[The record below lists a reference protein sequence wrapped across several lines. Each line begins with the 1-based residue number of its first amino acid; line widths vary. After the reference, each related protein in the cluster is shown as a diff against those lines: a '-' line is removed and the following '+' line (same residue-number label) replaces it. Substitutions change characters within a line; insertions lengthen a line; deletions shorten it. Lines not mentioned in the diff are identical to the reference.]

1 MNSSNNGVWGDSDH
15 IEDRRPRSLN
25 NLEYVLNRAQ
35 DQNAGGGR
43 MNWAMVGRTI
53 GETSETGIATDAVA
67 KTGANA
73 TVWVL
78 TT

>member
-1 MNSSNNGVWGDSDH
+1 
-15 IEDRRPRSLN
+15 
-25 NLEYVLNRAQ
+25 LEYVLDRAQ

-43 MNWAMVGRTI
+43 MNWVMAGRTV
-53 GETSETGIATDAVA
+53 GETSETRIASDAVA

>member
-1 MNSSNNGVWGDSDH
+1 MGSGASPIRLKID
-15 IEDRRPRSLN
+15 PRSLN

-53 GETSETGIATDAVA
+53 GETSETRIATDAAA